1 MRLVESCLR
10 SNNELQIPL
19 QSSDM
24 TPDPD
29 GVNMSHLQIVDVDI
43 HDFTNQGKS
52 LETSGVAKID
62 KVFHHLKITVLS
74 ALVQVQDKHV
84 IQIRHDSVCH

>member
-1 MRLVESCLR
+1 
-10 SNNELQIPL
+10 
-19 QSSDM
+19 M

-29 GVNMSHLQIVDVDI
+29 GVNMSHLQVVDVDV

-62 KVFHHLKITVLS
+62 KMFHHLKITVLS

-84 IQIRHDSVCH
+84 IQVRHDSVCHLTEVGDMSDKVWLAEQQR